1 MKNNSFPIDWTSSQ
15 LEGAIPEL
23 CEYVGYDMP
32 LSSRFK
38 NLGAPIFTLN
48 KQELRVNFSMQVEVF
63 DENFTSNFLTITFEN
78 IIIDFTMKVEKM
90 KIITEWQ

>member
-23 CEYVGYDMP
+23 CEFVGYDMP

-48 KQELRVNFSMQVEVF
+48 K
-63 DENFTSNFLTITFEN
+63 
-78 IIIDFTMKVEKM
+78 
-90 KIITEWQ
+90 

>member
-23 CEYVGYDMP
+23 CEFVGYDMP
-32 LSSRFK
+32 LSPRFK

-48 KQELRVNFSMQVEVF
+48 K
-63 DENFTSNFLTITFEN
+63 
-78 IIIDFTMKVEKM
+78 
-90 KIITEWQ
+90 